1 VKTCEDFEVLVSLRA
16 AGALDPD
23 DAARLEAHLEGC
35 PSCRAEAAAA
45 AEALALAALPPLSEA
60 ERRALRDLPARTL
73 DALRRTE
80 RRRGLGKRVL
90 AGIAVAAAAAAL
102 VLAPAVLRKA
112 PTAPTAPA
120 AEAAAAWEG
129 PDLDALWDDA
139 QILDLEASATT
150 GGDGA
155 DAAYAALDF

>member
-23 DAARLEAHLEGC
+23 DAARLEAHLEAC
-35 PSCRAEAAAA
+35 PSCRADAAAA
-45 AEALALAALPPLSEA
+45 AEALALAALPPPSDA
-60 ERRALRDLPARTL
+60 ERRALRDLPARAL
-73 DALRRTE
+73 DALHRSE
-80 RRRGLGKRVL
+80 RRRGVGKRIF
-90 AGIAVAAAAAAL
+90 AGIAAAAAAVAL

-112 PTAPTAPA
+112 PTPPA

-139 QILDLEASATT
+139 QILDLEASATS
-150 GGDGA
+150 GGESA
-155 DAAYAALDF
+155 DAAYAALEF